1 MDFLL
6 WMLRSPEAQV
16 DAYGWGAVLLAHFAI
31 GLVLTILL
39 IWPLG
44 ARRAAWATIVVYC
57 ALWEGAQ
64 LAFYGASLSDSAVDA
79 LAVACG
85 AFVASGLWLRR
96 FAPLA
101 AALALLAAIG
111 IAGVRNRK

>member
-85 AFVASGLWLRR
+85 ALVGAGLWTRR
-96 FAPLA
+96 LVPTA

-111 IAGVRNRK
+111 LSGVRKRK

>member
-64 LAFYGASLSDSAVDA
+64 LGFYGASLSDSAVDA
-79 LAVACG
+79 LAVVCG
-85 AFVASGLWLRR
+85 AVVASGLWTRR